1 MRFQLAELVSAL
13 LAKEA
18 VYVAL
23 GLRGHRLLL
32 LGLIIE
38 TAPIP
43 HLRVPRGFLGGQHHW
58 VCLPA
63 AA

>member
-18 VYVAL
+18 VDVAL
-23 GLRGHRLLL
+23 GLRGRRLLL

-38 TAPIP
+38 AAPIP
-43 HLRVPRGFLGGQHHW
+43 HL
-58 VCLPA
+58 
-63 AA
+63 